1 MTKIERDTN
10 NIITCNKRNFKS
22 SRKSNA
28 NKAINMEQYPFLRK
42 NITHAKKGKN
52 TNTKNETDRN
62 YDHFINKYKNDL
74 YHYIIENITKGE

>member
-1 MTKIERDTN
+1 
-10 NIITCNKRNFKS
+10 
-22 SRKSNA
+22 
-28 NKAINMEQYPFLRK
+28 MEQYPFLRK